1 MAYYGIIMKKALLT
15 TAIITTA
22 LIAEV
27 PPLKP
32 VNSGTFTQSQYIP
45 DISLI
50 LDASLVARNKKQ
62 SDLDGLGIPG
72 LSESFYTGH
81 SHEGHDHG
89 ALNANN
95 GFNFNYAE
103 LVLSSNVDPYFS
115 MDAVFHFSEEGVEVE
130 EGYFSTSALGHG
142 LRVRGGK
149 FLSELGRMN
158 SQHHHAWDF
167 SDAPLIYTSFLG
179 AEGLGDLG
187 LQLHYVLPT
196 ETYVML
202 GLEALQGRSETSF
215 GNEAIDINGT
225 TVDAPTPP
233 SLVVGYIKSSID
245 IGDTVILP
253 GLSYAYGAT
262 RSQHTHDGHQE
273 AFSGH
278 TSLYNAELTI
288 KHYFDSYSFLQ
299 WQSEWMMRYKSGDA
313 LHVEPTGLEIQDQT
327 IKQSGLYT
335 QLIYAQ
341 DQNWRYGLR
350 YDTIYQNDFSFQEE
364 SLPSTP
370 YQRYTGMV
378 EYHFSEFSRLRL
390 QYDYN
395 DAVYGE
401 NETTHTLEQQNI
413 QTIMLSFNLSI
424 GAHAAHNF

>member
-1 MAYYGIIMKKALLT
+1 MVDYGTIMKKILLT
-15 TAIITTA
+15 TA
-22 LIAEV
+22 LIGTVLMAEV

-32 VNSGTFTQSQYIP
+32 VNSRTFTQSQYIP
-45 DISLI
+45 DISLV
-50 LDASLVARNKKQ
+50 LDASLVARDKKQ
-62 SDLDGLGIPG
+62 EELGTLGIPG
-72 LSESFYTGH
+72 LSQSFFTGH
-81 SHEGHDHG
+81 SHDGHEHG
-89 ALNANN
+89 ALNSNN

-130 EGYFSTSALGHG
+130 EGYFTTSALGHG
-142 LRVRGGK
+142 FRVRGGK

-158 SQHHHAWDF
+158 SQHHHTWDF

-179 AEGLGDLG
+179 AEGLNDLG

-196 ETYVML
+196 ETYLMV
-202 GLEALQGRSETSF
+202 GLEAMQGRSETSF
-215 GNEAIDINGT
+215 GNESIDINGT
-225 TVDAPTPP
+225 TVTSPTPP
-233 SLVVGYIKSSID
+233 SLAIAYIKSSID
-245 IGDTVILP
+245 VGDTTILP
-253 GLSYAYGAT
+253 GFSYAHGTT
-262 RSQHTHDGHQE
+262 RTHHNHDGHDE
-273 AFSGH
+273 AFSGQ

-288 KHYFDSYSFLQ
+288 KHYFNSYSFVQ
-299 WQSEWMMRYKSGDA
+299 WQSEWMMRYKKGDA
-313 LHVEPTGLEIQDQT
+313 MHVELTGLETKDQT

-350 YDTIYQNDFSFQEE
+350 YDSIYQNEFSFQEE

-401 NETTHTLEQQNI
+401 NETTHTLEQQST

-424 GAHAAHNF
+424 GAHAAHSF